1 MAKTLEQKMA
11 ALSPARRKKVEARTA
26 ELIEDETSLCD
37 LRRALALTQEK
48 MAEELGI
55 GQDGIS
61 RLEKRSDLLISTLR
75 GYVEAMG
82 GKLRLVAE
90 FPNRPPVMLS
100 GLAVG
105 GGGGLVGGPGKG
117 EKPGRK
123 SRTT

>member
-1 MAKTLEQKMA
+1 MAKTLEQKMT
-11 ALSPARRKKVEARTA
+11 ALSPARRKKVETRTA
-26 ELIEDETSLCD
+26 ELIEDEKSLCD

-75 GYVEAMG
+75 GYIEAMG
-82 GKLRLVAE
+82 GNLRLVAE

-100 GLAVG
+100 GLTAVEAG
-105 GGGGLVGGPGKG
+105 VLGDTRGKG
-117 EKPGRK
+117 EKLGRK
-123 SRTT
+123 GRTT

>member
-1 MAKTLEQKMA
+1 MAKSLEQKLT
-11 ALSPARRKKVEARTA
+11 ALSPARRKRVEARTA
-26 ELIEDETSLCD
+26 ELIEDEKSLCD

-100 GLAVG
+100 GLTTVEAGV
-105 GGGGLVGGPGKG
+105 LAAARGKG
-117 EKPGRK
+117 QKPSRK
-123 SRTT
+123 GRTT